1 MVERV
6 CNTYRV
12 PSDEVM
18 GEGSWVDLSY
28 LTNDEVD
35 VALKAR
41 LTDNELMEKHVLGW
55 NWVDSEGKPME
66 NPQEHPEALGKLFS
80 PERTF
85 LVSNLFNPNKKARKN
100 S

>member
-1 MVERV
+1 
-6 CNTYRV
+6 V

-35 VALKAR
+35 VALKSK
-41 LTDNELMEKHVLGW
+41 LTDNELLEGHVINW
-55 NWVDSEGKPME
+55 NWVKSDGTPMD

-80 PERTF
+80 PERQF
-85 LVSNLFNPNKKARKN
+85 LMSKLFNPDPVKRKN